1 MSEYLTAKDLQERF
15 KISRGT
21 VFNLMN
27 AGKFPQGM
35 RFGKVYRWRLSDIEA
50 FEANGGM

>member
-27 AGKFPQGM
+27 AGKFPKALKLGA
-35 RFGKVYRWRLSDIEA
+35 VYRWRLSDVEA
-50 FEANGGM
+50 FEKGGVF